1 MKASYAHQAISQNFF
16 KHKYMRWLYLKREYP
31 LTYSIFKQ
39 ILTFGF
45 IVSMLMG
52 WFAYLQ
58 DEEARQQAH
67 QQLLHNVKYA
77 HLDALYASVWN
88 FDDKL
93 IRSQVEGL
101 LNLDLVEAVEIE
113 APPFVVLK
121 RGKVSEVHQ
130 IHEFILQ
137 SAQDEQVIGK
147 LRLFINSQS
156 QQAHTATAA
165 SVFFNAWVS
174 GLVLSLLMLWLIHQ
188 KITRHITALAAQ
200 VRHESDKLAAPF
212 TLARTPRQD
221 ELASVLDG
229 LNRLRANV
237 IYEKQRL
244 LDYQQQLEQEA
255 NYDRLT
261 KIANRNG
268 LFKYLRSHI
277 ANPAEDPYFALLF
290 FDVDSFKAI
299 NDAYGQVI
307 GDKMLAEIA
316 ARLQKTQ
323 LGRVFR
329 YSADQFILILTLEEN
344 QGVFDKEKLVLQAQR
359 LRTLEDFAF
368 KISNTGD
375 EVLISCSLGVAIYP
389 QDASCTEALIQKAE
403 AALYHAKK
411 EGRGSI
417 CFYQQHYEQDLKLQ
431 LKVQRELPNALKH
444 HELILYYQPIVS
456 AQGRQ
461 LKKVEILIRW
471 QSSVLGFVSP
481 ATFIPIAEETSF
493 IFDIERLVIE
503 ETFKHAAQYGKEN
516 RLIYSINISPKHFE
530 SDNFVTYLNEKML
543 QTGVSSQQIELEIT
557 ERNLIMQQDAAQK
570 RIEHLKSLGFRIAI
584 DDFGT
589 GYSAISYIKQFA
601 FDTLKMDRE
610 FIREMLGNR
619 RDLALTHSI
628 IRMAHNLGMQ
638 VVAEGVE
645 LEEQAHTLAN
655 FGCDYL
661 QGYLY
666 GKPQPL
672 QGVIQAPERQ
682 VFHGID

>member
-1 MKASYAHQAISQNFF
+1 MKASFEHQAASESFF
-16 KHKYMRWLYLKREYP
+16 KYKYMRWLYLRREYP

-39 ILTFGF
+39 ILLFGF
-45 IVSMLMG
+45 LVSMLMG
-52 WFAYLQ
+52 WLAYLQ
-58 DEEARQQAH
+58 AEETRQQAH
-67 QQLLHNVKYA
+67 QQLLHNVEYA

-101 LNLDLVEAVEIE
+101 LNLDLVLAVEIE
-113 APPFVVLK
+113 APPFIVLK
-121 RGKVSEVHQ
+121 RGKVPEQHQ
-130 IHEFILQ
+130 VHEFILQ
-137 SAQDEQVIGK
+137 GTQDAEAIGT
-147 LRLFINSQS
+147 LRLFTSLQGE
-156 QQAHTATAA
+156 QVQTATAA
-165 SVFFNAWVS
+165 HVFFNAWVS
-174 GLVLSLLMLWLIHQ
+174 GLALSLLMLWLIHQ

-200 VRHESDKLAAPF
+200 VRYESDKLATPF
-212 TLARTPRQD
+212 TLARNARQD
-221 ELASVLDG
+221 ELASVLEG
-229 LNRLRANV
+229 LNRLRAHV
-237 IYEKQRL
+237 IHEKQRL
-244 LDYQQQLEQEA
+244 LEYQQQLEQEA
-255 NYDRLT
+255 NYDTLT

-268 LFKYLRSHI
+268 LFKYLRSSI
-277 ANPAEDPYFALLF
+277 ANPEENPEFALLF

-299 NDAYGQVI
+299 NDTYGQVI
-307 GDKMLAEIA
+307 GDKMLVEIA
-316 ARLQKTQ
+316 ARLQQAQMGK
-323 LGRVFR
+323 VFR
-329 YSADQFILILTLEEN
+329 YSADQFILILTLEDD
-344 QGVFDKEKLVLQAQR
+344 QGTFDKEKLVLQAQR
-359 LRTLEDFAF
+359 LRMLEDFAF
-368 KISNTGD
+368 KISPAGD
-375 EVLISCSLGVAIYP
+375 EVLISCSLGIAIYP
-389 QDASCTEALIQKAE
+389 QDARCTETLIQKAE

-431 LKVQRELPNALKH
+431 LKVQRELPNALKRQ
-444 HELILYYQPIVS
+444 ELILYYQPIVS
-456 AQGRQ
+456 AQARQ

-471 QSSVLGFVSP
+471 QSPSLGFVSP
-481 ATFIPIAEETSF
+481 AIFIPIAEATSF

-503 ETFKHAAQYGKEN
+503 KTFQHAAQYGQTN
-516 RLIYSINISPKHFE
+516 QLIYSINISPKHFE

-543 QTGVSSQQIELEIT
+543 QTGVRSQQIELEIT

-570 RIEHLKSLGFRIAI
+570 RIEHLKSLGFRVAI

-610 FIREMLGNR
+610 FIREMLGNQ

-645 LEEQAHTLAN
+645 LEEQAARLAN

-672 QGVIQAPERQ
+672 KGEIQIPKRQ
-682 VFHGID
+682 TSSLC